1 MQELTLTQLKN
12 KATELRIRVVDM
24 IWKAQSGHPGGSLS
38 VADFMTACYF
48 RYMKVDPK
56 NPRWADRDRFVL
68 SKGHVCPAQYAALA
82 MTGFFPM
89 EVLDTLR
96 KEGSPLQGHPSMTK
110 CPGIDISTG
119 SLGQGL
125 ACAAG
130 MALAAKLDGKDYNVF
145 CALGD
150 GETNE
155 GEIWEACGTAHKYKL
170 DNLVVFVD
178 WNNLQLDGTCEEI
191 MPLLDLKK
199 KFDLVLCICDSINYL
214 YEEELDAFFK
224 CASKHLNEKGRL
236 IFDMHDM
243 KRIEEFKEQYIE
255 EGFVSGVPYQWTITS
270 DEYDDT
276 LHEHFTFY
284 TEEGMIEENHSQNV
298 FDVDTIR
305 RYMEPYFNIRVI
317 DDFIEDE
324 KLLIVGYKK

>member
-170 DNLVVFVD
+170 DNLIVFVD
-178 WNNLQLDGTCEEI
+178 WNNLQLDGTCDEI
-191 MPLLDLKK
+191 MPLVDLAN
-199 KFDLVLCICDSINYL
+199 KFEAFGFEVASCDGNDMQQLVQVMDQLLASKNGLPKCIVGKTVKGKGVSFMENQVGWHGVAPNDDQYRQAM
-214 YEEELDAFFK
+214 EELNA
-224 CASKHLNEKGRL
+224 LYV
-236 IFDMHDM
+236 
-243 KRIEEFKEQYIE
+243 EE
-255 EGFVSGVPYQWTITS
+255 V
-270 DEYDDT
+270 
-276 LHEHFTFY
+276 
-284 TEEGMIEENHSQNV
+284 
-298 FDVDTIR
+298 
-305 RYMEPYFNIRVI
+305 
-317 DDFIEDE
+317 
-324 KLLIVGYKK
+324 